1 MTRSRRVLPGML
13 LVVALLGCSA
23 GTAGPTTDD
32 VASAGSPATAP
43 GQRTRP
49 GGMMPSGTTG
59 VSSTTGKVGAEVE
72 RLTVDVLERLPHD
85 PGAFTEGLALVDG
98 ALYESTGLQGRSSVR
113 RVDPATG
120 AVLQL
125 HDLPSSVF
133 GEGLAASGDR
143 LVVLTWTSGV
153 AFDLDRTTLRPR
165 SEFRYDGEGWGLCGT
180 GSELIQGDGSNR
192 LTRRDPVTFAV
203 LGTIEVLEAGRP
215 VERLNELEC
224 VGDDIY
230 ANVWLTTDLVRI
242 DAATG
247 RVTAR
252 IDASALQ
259 PAGGGAGDVLNGIAY
274 DPRDDTFLLTGKRWD
289 TLYRVRFRA

>member
-1 MTRSRRVLPGML
+1 MTRRPRVLPGL
-13 LVVALLGCSA
+13 LLAAALLGCSTGTVPIA
-23 GTAGPTTDD
+23 GTTTDD
-32 VASAGSPATAP
+32 AAFAGSSASVHGGTTPSVTTGASV
-43 GQRTRP
+43 RP
-49 GGMMPSGTTG
+49 GDT
-59 VSSTTGKVGAEVE
+59 VE

-85 PGAFTEGLALVDG
+85 PEAFTEGLVLVDG

-120 AVLQL
+120 AVLQR
-125 HDLPSSVF
+125 HDLPPTVF
-133 GEGLAASGDR
+133 GEGLAAHDGR

-153 AFDLDRTTLRPR
+153 AYDLDRATLRPR
-165 SEFRYDGEGWGLCGT
+165 SQFRYDGEGWGLCST
-180 GSELIQGDGSNR
+180 GRELIQGDGSNR

-224 VGDDIY
+224 VGTDIY
-230 ANVWLTTDLVRI
+230 ANVWLSTDVVRI
-242 DAATG
+242 DAASG

-259 PAGGGAGDVLNGIAY
+259 PAGGGPDDVLNGIAH
-274 DPRDDTFLLTGKRWD
+274 DPRDGTFLLTGKRWD
-289 TLYRVRFRA
+289 TLYRVRFRR